1 MPSVL
6 VRNVSASTLTALKA
20 RARRHQR
27 PLEAEL
33 RSILEQAA
41 SSRPVNARALA
52 ARMRRLLAGRRFS
65 DSTALV
71 AADRRR

>member
-20 RARRHQR
+20 RARRHHR
-27 PLEAEL
+27 ALEAEL

-41 SSRPVNARALA
+41 SFRAVDARALA
-52 ARMRRLLAGRRFS
+52 ARIRRRLAGRRFS
-65 DSTALV
+65 DSTALI